1 MSMLYVLFGN
11 RTLSGKW
18 NKVSSPPALFSEA
31 EIVGVV
37 SVVKYIGTPAAV
49 CSIGCAM
56 YGMEDG
62 DVN

>member
-1 MSMLYVLFGN
+1 M
-11 RTLSGKW
+11 
-18 NKVSSPPALFSEA
+18 
-31 EIVGVV
+31 GVV